1 MHGVQADLRIVSPEV
16 LYSDGGFRAVDG
28 ATVTLLKEMA
38 ATSPRHRSRICFH
51 ADADALQQEMLIVMH
66 ASSYVRPHRHLDK
79 SETLIVIE
87 GTTDA
92 VLFDADGNVTDV
104 LAMSDNSAG
113 GSFFY
118 RMPAGV
124 YHTLVF
130 RSEWLVFL
138 ETTMGPFDRA
148 RTELAPWAPAE
159 ADPEAGHAYL
169 ATLTRPA
176 A

>member
-1 MHGVQADLRIVSPEV
+1 MHGVQANLRIVSPEV

-28 ATVTLLKEMA
+28 ATVALLKEMA
-38 ATSPRHRSRICFH
+38 TASPRHRSRICFH

-66 ASSYVRPHRHLDK
+66 TSSYVRPHRHLDK
-79 SETLIVIE
+79 SETLTVID
-87 GTTDA
+87 GSSDA
-92 VLFDADGNVTDV
+92 VLFDSDGNVTDII
-104 LAMSDNSAG
+104 AMSDNGRG
-113 GSFFY
+113 GCFFY

-130 RSEWLVFL
+130 GSEWLVFL

-159 ADPEAGHAYL
+159 ADPVAGRAYL
-169 ATLTRPA
+169 DALRRP
-176 A
+176 

>member
-1 MHGVQADLRIVSPEV
+1 MHGVQTSLRIVSPEV

-28 ATVTLLKEMA
+28 ATVALLKEMA
-38 ATSPRHRSRICFH
+38 SASPRHRGRVCFH
-51 ADADALQQEMLIVMH
+51 ADADAVQQEMLIVMH

-79 SETLIVIE
+79 SETLTVIE
-87 GTTDA
+87 GTAEA
-92 VLFDADGNVTDV
+92 VLFDPDGNVSDII
-104 LAMSDNSAG
+104 AMSDSAGG

-130 RSEWLVFL
+130 GSEWLVFL
-138 ETTMGPFDRA
+138 ETTTGPFDRA

-159 ADPEAGHAYL
+159 ADPVAGRAYL
-169 ATLTRPA
+169 DALRRP
-176 A
+176 